1 MDEIQ
6 LFNNSEF
13 GSIRVVDVDGIPYFV
28 GKDVAEILGYSNT
41 SKALADHVDS
51 EDKLYNESLSSL
63 GQRGGWLINESG
75 VYALVFGSKLPEAK
89 KFKHWVTADVLPSIR
104 KHGAYMTEPTLDKL
118 LNDPDLVIG
127 LATQLKEERAKVKE
141 EQERNA
147 KLTEQNEELN
157 IKTIQQEQQIGY
169 LRPAAEYTNR
179 ILTAPDL
186 LTVTQI
192 AKEYGVGAHT
202 LNQWLHEVGVQ
213 YKQNG
218 QWLLYAKYQGKG
230 YTQSVTAEYT
240 RPDGGTGA
248 SMQTKWTQKGR
259 EFIYRI
265 LEEKKGIVPIR
276 TSHTNRLFSI

>member
-1 MDEIQ
+1 MNEIQ

-104 KHGAYMTEPTLDKL
+104 KHGAYMTEHTLDKL

-141 EQERNA
+141 EQERNE

-157 IKTIQQEQQIGY
+157 IKTIQQSAEISKMKPMVDYVNKVLNSQNLLNIG
-169 LRPAAEYTNR
+169 
-179 ILTAPDL
+179 
-186 LTVTQI
+186 QI
-192 AKEYGVGAHT
+192 AKDYGVSAYVM
-202 LNQWLHEVGVQ
+202 NNWLRELRVQ
-213 YKQNG
+213 YYSNG
-218 QWLLYAKYQGKG
+218 QWLLYAPYQDKG
-230 YTQSVTAEYT
+230 YTVSTTYAYGDT
-240 RPDGGTGA
+240 KSPGSA
-248 SMQTKWTQKGR
+248 MHTKWTQRGR
-259 EFIYRI
+259 EFIYWI
-265 LEEKKGIVPIR
+265 LKKKKGIVPLSER
-276 TSHTNRLFSI
+276 SNQPRRLY

>member
-1 MDEIQ
+1 MNELIKINTDNEDRPTVSGRELHALLDIKTEYAKW
-6 LFNNSEF
+6 FERICEF
-13 GSIRVVDVDGIPYFV
+13 GFSQGIDFSPYV
-28 GKDVAEILGYSNT
+28 TKSTGGRPST
-41 SKALADHVDS
+41 DHQLTIDMA
-51 EDKLYNESLSSL
+51 KQICMI
-63 GQRGGWLINESG
+63 QRTPIGRQYREYFLEVERQWNN
-75 VYALVFGSKLPEAK
+75 PEAVMARALKIADK
-89 KFKHWVTADVLPSIR
+89 KLIEATTQISIL
-104 KHGAYMTEPTLDKL
+104 T
-118 LNDPDLVIG
+118 
-127 LATQLKEERAKVKE
+127 TQN
-141 EQERNA
+141 EQ
-147 KLTEQNEELN
+147 LTEKNEELN

-186 LTVTQI
+186 LTATQI

-218 QWLLYAKYQGKG
+218 QWLLYSKYQGKG

-240 RPDGGTGA
+240 RPDGGIGA

-265 LEEKKGIVPIR
+265 LKERKGIVPIR